1 MLMLW
6 GTERGPFF
14 GGVFLVLEK
23 IKNKRSAPQA
33 RKKRREEEGEER
45 GEEEEGRRDFTEPLA
60 ACARHRMLRIERIST
75 FAACDVTA
83 ARKRTHE
90 GY

>member
-1 MLMLW
+1 MLRVRCENRL
-6 GTERGPFF
+6 RKK

-60 ACARHRMLRIERIST
+60 ACARLGMLRINRNVH
-75 FAACDVTA
+75 FC
-83 ARKRTHE
+83 
-90 GY
+90 GL